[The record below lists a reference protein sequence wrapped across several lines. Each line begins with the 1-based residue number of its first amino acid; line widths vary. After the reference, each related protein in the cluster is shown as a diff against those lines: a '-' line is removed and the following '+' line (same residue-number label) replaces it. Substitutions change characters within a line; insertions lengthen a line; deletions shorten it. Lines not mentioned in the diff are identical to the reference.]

1 MTMISAPGRAPFAL
15 VLAVLL
21 LPLALSGCGGAEEK
35 LRNGMIAAGLP
46 EKLATCMATPMA
58 RELSIGE
65 LMKLQSLAHVT
76 RLDPRRTS
84 YDQFMHQI
92 RALDD
97 PHILKVTAS
106 AALGCAFGI

>member
-1 MTMISAPGRAPFAL
+1 MTHARRLAL
-15 VLAVLL
+15 PALAGALL
-21 LPLALSGCGGAEEK
+21 LSGCGGAEEK

-46 EKLATCMATPMA
+46 VNLATCMAKPMA
-58 RELSIGE
+58 KELSIGE
-65 LMKLQSLAHVT
+65 LMKLQSFANASK
-76 RLDPRRTS
+76 LDPRRTS

-92 RALDD
+92 RAIND